1 MENGTESQT
10 KMTIGF
16 TNLVAICHKAVCFV
30 AAMLMLVSVST
41 AQEQAALE
49 ALPDSTRPFVVSQDP
64 LMQFNIEPRDNE
76 RVDLRHGVVRAAYQL
91 QPDTAALDSPELT
104 ARAWLKRHGARFG
117 ITQVEALELTR
128 HVEAQG
134 IHHLTFQQ
142 THQGIPVYGR
152 TVQVNMG
159 LSGLPSM
166 VLSSYAPHM
175 ESTVSITAL
184 PMVNASE
191 AKEIAARA
199 VSSGSVQTGEAK
211 LHFYPSE
218 SPQRAW
224 QVMVWP
230 DHVSAAWEV
239 LLDADSGEL
248 IFLINRVRYRPTKG

>member
-1 MENGTESQT
+1 MKTGLT
-10 KMTIGF
+10 K
-16 TNLVAICHKAVCFV
+16 LDAARRKSVCSII
-30 AAMLMLVSVST
+30 AMLLLVSVAV

-49 ALPDSTRPFVVSQDP
+49 ALPDSTRPYVVGQDP
-64 LMQFNIEPRDNE
+64 LMQFNTEPRDNE
-76 RVDLRHGVVRAAYQL
+76 RVDLRHGIVRAAYQIE
-91 QPDTAALDSPELT
+91 PDTAALDSPELT

-117 ITQVEALELTR
+117 ITQVEVLELGR

-142 THQGIPVYGR
+142 LHQGIPVYGR
-152 TVQVNMG
+152 TVQINMG

-175 ESTVSITAL
+175 ENTVSVTAL
-184 PMVNASE
+184 PMVSADE
-191 AKEIAARA
+191 AKEIAERA
-199 VSSGSVQTGEAK
+199 VTYGTARIGEAK
-211 LHFYPSE
+211 MHFYPAE
-218 SPQRAW
+218 SPQRVW

-248 IFLINRVRYRPTKG
+248 IFLINRVRYGPGKG

>member
-1 MENGTESQT
+1 MRIVSS
-10 KMTIGF
+10 KLGF
-16 TNLVAICHKAVCFV
+16 SLHKAVYSI
-30 AAMLMLVSVST
+30 AAMLSLVSAVL
-41 AQEQAALE
+41 AQEQVALD
-49 ALPDSTRPFVVSQDP
+49 ALPDSTRPYVVSQDP

-91 QPDTAALDSPELT
+91 KPDTAALDTPELT

-117 ITQVEALELTR
+117 ITQVESLELAR

-142 THQGIPVYGR
+142 LHQGIPVYGR
-152 TVQVNMG
+152 TVQINMG

-175 ESTVSITAL
+175 ENAVSVTAL
-184 PMVNASE
+184 PMVSEGE

-199 VSSGSVQTGEAK
+199 VTYGTARIGEAK
-211 LHFYPSE
+211 MHFYPAE
-218 SPQRAW
+218 SPQRVW

-248 IFLINRVRYRPTKG
+248 IFLINRVRYGPGKG